1 MVKATGIKSPKH
13 WKNGEPAQ
21 NKRNHPVVNVSWDDA
36 QAYCKW
42 LSEVT
47 NKQVRLPTEA
57 EWEKAA
63 RGDQDKRI
71 YPWSGAF
78 DQAKCNTRESG
89 IGGTSSVGNFPD
101 GASPYGCLDMSGNVW
116 EWTQDW
122 FDADD
127 YKNSPA
133 KDPQGANKT
142 ERRSVR
148 GGSFA
153 HFRRRA
159 RVAACYGGTPGYIDG
174 SIGFR
179 CASS

>member
-1 MVKATGIKSPKH
+1 MVIRI
-13 WKNGEPAQ
+13 NGFILGVA
-21 NKRNHPVVNVSWDDA
+21 
-36 QAYCKW
+36 
-42 LSEVT
+42 
-47 NKQVRLPTEA
+47 RLTRRSVI
-57 EWEKAA
+57 
-63 RGDQDKRI
+63 RG
-71 YPWSGAF
+71 SL
-78 DQAKCNTRESG
+78 E
-89 IGGTSSVGNFPD
+89 GGTSSVGNFPD